1 MSVNTEN
8 TKLFN
13 GVHPPGNTD
22 LSLSMARVRKGI
34 DFYGLNNKTQSEIIV
49 CHQHLQALKALGGD
63 GSDKK
68 YVSKEYEENERL
80 YSIWKLYKKLRL
92 VLRKNGKSLEPERLV
107 IHNKLLSLGEPS
119 KTVEDLKT
127 MENVEEKMK
136 ELESVNLYLRL
147 FIEKSEKSY
156 QKVRFNDDSF
166 VVITMVCEKII
177 KECLEGAMCRAHE
190 EKKKIVKT
198 IHIADSSAEHPF
210 YPLYQDLEHYQALES
225 FKQRYEN
232 HATQLKQTRATMIRE
247 NNKKNKKN
255 SNNLEKEKVDFSVL
269 QSFEDSEVE
278 SGFARKVEKNNK
290 FIYQWKGLDY
300 TEQEVPVDF
309 KFYIDKLC
317 KNLKCVDSEQLKI
330 SKSIKVFLSNIVLD
344 LLLKISPY
352 IRIMLEHGGVK
363 TVNDNTV
370 LTVLKMLLCNYC
382 ESNEDGSINWIPAY
396 SELFEEIKAKL
407 NEKPVE
413 KPVEVETEPVVESSV
428 EVSSTETAAEKTPAK
443 FTRRTRL

>member
-1 MSVNTEN
+1 MSVLAESINDVKPN
-8 TKLFN
+8 A
-13 GVHPPGNTD
+13 NTD

-49 CHQHLQALKALGGD
+49 CHQKLHALKALGGD
-63 GSDKK
+63 GIDKK
-68 YVSKEYEENERL
+68 YISKEYEEAERM
-80 YSIWKLYKKLRL
+80 YNIWKMYKKLGL
-92 VLRKNGKSLEPERLV
+92 ALQKNGKNIDSERLD
-107 IHNKLLSLGEPS
+107 IRNKLIALGEPINTIES
-119 KTVEDLKT
+119 LKT
-127 MENVEEKMK
+127 TEQTNKKMS
-136 ELESVNLYLRL
+136 EFEADNTYLKL
-147 FIEKSEKSY
+147 FIQKSEKSY

-177 KECLEGAMCRAHE
+177 KECVEGAMSRALE

-232 HATQLKQTRATMIRE
+232 HVVKEKSARSTILFEIR
-247 NNKKNKKN
+247 KKNKNKK
-255 SNNLEKEKVDFSVL
+255 EKEKADFSSL
-269 QSFEDSEVE
+269 QSFEETEVE
-278 SGFARKVEKNNK
+278 LGFARKVEKNNK
-290 FIYQWKGLDY
+290 FVYQWKGLDY

-317 KNLKCVDSEQLKI
+317 KNLKCSDSEQLKI

-344 LLLKISPY
+344 FLLKISPY
-352 IRIMLEHGGVK
+352 LRIMLDHGGVK

-370 LTVLKMLLCNYC
+370 VTVLKMLLCNYC
-382 ESNEDGSINWIPAY
+382 ESNEDGSINWISAY
-396 SELFEEIKAKL
+396 SNLFDEIKAKL
-407 NEKPVE
+407 AEKPQE
-413 KPVEVETEPVVESSV
+413 KPEENVLVETEIQNVINSESVV
-428 EVSSTETAAEKTPAK
+428 EKTPVK